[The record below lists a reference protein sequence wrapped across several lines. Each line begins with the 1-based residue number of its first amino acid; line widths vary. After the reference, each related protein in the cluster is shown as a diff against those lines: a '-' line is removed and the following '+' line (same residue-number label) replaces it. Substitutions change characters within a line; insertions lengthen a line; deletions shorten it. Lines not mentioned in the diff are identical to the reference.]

1 MGAKPAGVDRWR
13 ENIMSGFGHYF
24 REMFENDP
32 LGNSTFFSPVR
43 LVMRMK
49 HLTAFERVV
58 PALSEIYDRAHLSGH
73 PAAQMPT
80 ASLFAFAFSKP
91 RPGECQREWVPSIT
105 LTQVGRPSGTAM
117 RTSGQAGFLL
127 HGPYASMD
135 SGTYVLG
142 LAGRSPVDGLAGAR
156 VDIVMNGGSEVLAQC
171 NLEAMGRVKAD
182 NWECLLPFTLSS
194 DCDDL
199 EFRIWVTERSV
210 LSVERM
216 AVTC

>member
-1 MGAKPAGVDRWR
+1 
-13 ENIMSGFGHYF
+13 
-24 REMFENDP
+24 
-32 LGNSTFFSPVR
+32 
-43 LVMRMK
+43 
-49 HLTAFERVV
+49 
-58 PALSEIYDRAHLSGH
+58 
-73 PAAQMPT
+73 
-80 ASLFAFAFSKP
+80 
-91 RPGECQREWVPSIT
+91 
-105 LTQVGRPSGTAM
+105 M

-156 VDIVMNGGSEVLAQC
+156 VDIVLNGGSEVLAQC